1 MRFLKARVPFDIMK
15 KTDHKEVS
23 EMLSEMMKE
32 ELVHGLREIFHENM
46 RMIILYGSVA
56 REESTPESDIDIAI
70 IMREDIDEKT
80 QEKFFQWS
88 ADMDLKYDRV
98 FSIIDIPEERME
110 KWGKILPFY
119 KNVQEEG
126 IILWKAA

>member
-56 REESTPESDIDIAI
+56 REESTPESDIDIAM
-70 IMREDIDEKT
+70 IMTECFR
-80 QEKFFQWS
+80 
-88 ADMDLKYDRV
+88 L
-98 FSIIDIPEERME
+98 
-110 KWGKILPFY
+110 
-119 KNVQEEG
+119 
-126 IILWKAA
+126 

>member
-1 MRFLKARVPFDIMK
+1 
-15 KTDHKEVS
+15 
-23 EMLSEMMKE
+23 MLSEMMKD

-56 REESTPESDIDIAI
+56 REEATPESDIDIAI
-70 IMREDIDEKT
+70 IMREEDIDEKT
-80 QEKFFQWS
+80 KEKFFEWS
-88 ADMDLKYDRV
+88 ANMDLKYDKV
-98 FSIIDIPEERME
+98 FSIIDIPEERLK

-126 IILWKAA
+126 IVLWKAA

>member
-1 MRFLKARVPFDIMK
+1 
-15 KTDHKEVS
+15 
-23 EMLSEMMKE
+23 MLSEMMKE

-98 FSIIDIPEERME
+98 FSIIDILEERME